1 MAGTDSRFHD
11 APDTTSTTTVEVETT
26 YGKIRG
32 LDVDGIKVFKGVP
45 YGASTAGKRRFLPPL
60 PPQPW
65 TGVREALAFGHIAPQ
80 PHGETTTTY
89 GRLIGW
95 DRQPGGISED
105 CLVLNVWTPQLAR
118 GSKRAVMLSLHGGG
132 FTSGSSGTPGYNGD
146 TLARL
151 GDVVVVT
158 INHRLGALGYLQL
171 AELGAPAE
179 FAQSGASGMLDV
191 VLALQWVR
199 DNIERFGGDPDNV
212 TVFGQSGGGAKT
224 STLLAMPGAAGLF
237 HRAGVQSGSVLRL
250 LTRDVASELA
260 ERLIAKL
267 GIGKRDFRA
276 LQEVPVERV
285 VAAQTAVSSDAP
297 VFGFAPV
304 VDGAAIPRH
313 PFEPDAPA
321 VSADVPMIIG
331 TTLDDAAMG
340 GRYDIDEAGVKAGLQ
355 KRYATHAD
363 RIYELYRKHFP
374 QASPFLLQARML
386 TDRRGRRAAELQAQ
400 RKAAQGRAPAYLYL
414 FTWPSPA
421 LEGKLGAVHGVDVGM
436 TFNYPAG
443 PLSGNTA
450 EARKLAER
458 FASAWVAFAKTGD
471 PNDGKIPR
479 WEPFDAQR
487 RPMMVFDNEIKH
499 EHDPLRELRSVWDEL
514 RSDSIK
520 P

>member
-1 MAGTDSRFHD
+1 MAGTDPQVAR
-11 APDTTSTTTVEVETT
+11 AVDTTAALPVEVETT
-26 YGKIRG
+26 CGKIRG

-45 YGASTAGKRRFLPPL
+45 FGASTAGERRFLAPL
-60 PPQPW
+60 PAEPW
-65 TGVREALAFGHIAPQ
+65 TGVRDAFSFGHIAPQ
-80 PHGETTTTY
+80 PGGEATTTY

-95 DRQPGGISED
+95 DKQPGGVGED
-105 CLVLNVWTPQLAR
+105 CLVLNVWTPRLERSA
-118 GSKRAVMLSLHGGG
+118 KRAVMLSLHGGG

-179 FAQSGASGMLDV
+179 FAQAGASGMLDV

-199 DNIERFGGDPDNV
+199 DNIESFGGDPNLV

-224 STLLAMPGAAGLF
+224 SALMAMPSAAGLF
-237 HRAGVQSGSVLRL
+237 QRAGVQSGSVLRL
-250 LTRDVASELA
+250 LTPELASELA

-267 GIGKRDFRA
+267 GIDKRDFRA
-276 LQEVPVERV
+276 LQHVPFERV
-285 VAAQTAVSSDAP
+285 IAAQSALSADAP
-297 VFGFAPV
+297 AFGFAPV

-340 GRYDIDEAGVKAGLQ
+340 GRVDVDEAGVKAGLQ
-355 KRYATHAD
+355 KRYAAHAD
-363 RIYELYRKHFP
+363 RIYELYRRHFP
-374 QASPFLLQARML
+374 NASPFLLQARML
-386 TDRRGRRAAELQAQ
+386 TDRRGRRAADLQAQ
-400 RKAAQGRAPAYLYL
+400 RKAALGSAPAYLYL
-414 FTWPSPA
+414 FSWPSPA
-421 LEGKLGAVHGVDVGM
+421 LGGKLGAVHGVDVGM
-436 TFNYPAG
+436 TFNHVAG
-443 PLSGNTA
+443 PLSGDSA
-450 EARKLAER
+450 AARKLAER
-458 FASAWVAFAKTGD
+458 YASAWVAFAKTGD
-471 PNDGKIPR
+471 PNTAALPR
-479 WEPFDAQR
+479 WEPYDAR
-487 RPMMVFDNEIKH
+487 TRPTLVFDDEIQH
-499 EHDPLRELRSVWDEL
+499 AHDPLRELRMIWEEL